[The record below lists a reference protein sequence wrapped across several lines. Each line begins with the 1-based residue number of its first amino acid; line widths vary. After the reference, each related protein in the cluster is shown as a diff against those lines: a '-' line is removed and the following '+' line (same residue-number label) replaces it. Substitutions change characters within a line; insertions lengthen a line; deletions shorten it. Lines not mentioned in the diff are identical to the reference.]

1 MGARGRPRAFDRE
14 EALGRATEVFW
25 AKGFEG
31 SSMNDLVAAMGIG
44 SPSIYAA
51 FGSKEALFREAL
63 ERYLAVDGADIWAAV
78 RSAESAYGA
87 VEAFLMT
94 TAHAFSRP
102 DKPTGC
108 LVTLAGLHPNSMNE
122 RWRADLVAMR
132 ERNTQDLARQVKQ
145 GIERGEVASGADPV
159 SVARFFVTVQQGMS
173 IQARDGATR
182 AALEDIARSALS
194 AWTALTGELQES
206 DLNGT

>member
-1 MGARGRPRAFDRE
+1 MFDRE
-14 EALGRATEVFW
+14 DVLARATEVFW

-31 SSMNDLVAAMGIG
+31 SSMNDLIAAMGIG

-63 ERYLAVDGADIWAAV
+63 ERYLAVDGADIWRAV
-78 RSAESAYGA
+78 RGEETAYGA

-94 TAHAFSRP
+94 TAHAFSRADRP
-102 DKPTGC
+102 SGC

-122 RWRADLVAMR
+122 GWRAELVAMR
-132 ERNTQDLARQVKQ
+132 ERNTQDLARRIKG
-145 GIERGEVASGADPV
+145 GIERGEVVPDADPV
-159 SVARFFVTVQQGMS
+159 LIARFFVTVQQGMS

-182 AALEDIARSALS
+182 AMLEDIARSALTAWPALAGAKRS
-194 AWTALTGELQES
+194 APVS
-206 DLNGT
+206 KDS

>member
-1 MGARGRPRAFDRE
+1 MLA
-14 EALGRATEVFW
+14 RATEVFW

-31 SSMNDLVAAMGIG
+31 SSMNDLIAAMGIG

-63 ERYLAVDGADIWAAV
+63 ERYLAIEGADIWSAV
-78 RSAESAYGA
+78 RGEETAYGA

-94 TAHAFSRP
+94 TAHAFSRADRP
-102 DKPTGC
+102 SGC

-122 RWRADLVAMR
+122 GWRAELVAMR
-132 ERNTQDLARQVKQ
+132 ERNTQDLARRIKG
-145 GIERGEVASGADPV
+145 GIERGEVAPDADPV
-159 SVARFFVTVQQGMS
+159 LIARFFVTVQQGMS

-182 AALEDIARSALS
+182 AMLEDIARSALT
-194 AWTALTGELQES
+194 AWPALAGAKRAAPVS
-206 DLNGT
+206 KDS